1 MRGRKCIQ
9 TKRPTGKK
17 RTLHTVCAWSKASA
31 WESSPLFADTDWKRI
46 VVPDADLDSGSCKAM
61 ELLDHLESVLT
72 NEPVAVKKGHHIV
85 EVVKMLQGLASASCQ
100 KPIKI

>member
-17 RTLHTVCAWSKASA
+17 RTLHTESA
-31 WESSPLFADTDWKRI
+31 LVWNHQ
-46 VVPDADLDSGSCKAM
+46 DADLDSGSCKAM
-61 ELLDHLESVLT
+61 ELLNHLESVLT